1 MTLTLFPSV
10 LSGSIPAPV
19 SKSAAHRLLI
29 CAALSD
35 APTEILCDGTNAD
48 IDATISCLTA
58 LGAKITRDGSR
69 LNVLP
74 ISVTGLNRSG
84 TLDCG
89 ESGSTERFVLPVA
102 CALGSDATLI
112 GHGRLPD
119 RPLSP
124 LYEVMVEHGA
134 KLSENGRLPLFVGGK
149 LTPGNYEIDGGVSS
163 QFVSGL
169 LFALPLLGKSSTVRI
184 TGKIESAHYIEMTVS
199 ALRTFGV
206 DVRVEGSCYHI
217 PTGSGYH
224 SPGFCAVEGDWS
236 SAAFLLAAGAVGK
249 ASVTCSGLDPDSLQG
264 DKEVFP
270 ILARFGADC
279 RQDGDRFT
287 VAPGKLRGIVVDGK
301 HIPDLIPI
309 LSVVAAY
316 AEGDTVFENI
326 ARLRIKESNRVRT
339 IQDLLSAM
347 GIATDATENR
357 LTVHGGHPVG
367 GQMDSHNDHRIA
379 MSAAIAA
386 TAAEGNSVLLGAE
399 AVRKSYPHFFEDYT
413 SLGGRVGSADC
424 RKSAFIP

>member
-1 MTLTLFPSV
+1 MTLTLSPST
-10 LSGSIPAPV
+10 LSGIIPAPV

-35 APTEILCDGTNAD
+35 APTEIHCEGTNAD

-58 LGAKITRDGSR
+58 LGAKITRNGSR
-69 LNVLP
+69 LNIIP
-74 ISVTGLNRSG
+74 ISITEPTRFG

-89 ESGSTERFVLPVA
+89 ESGSTERFLLPVA

-124 LYEVMVEHGA
+124 LYEVMAEHGA
-134 KLSENGRLPLFVGGK
+134 KLTENGKLPLFVGGK
-149 LTPGNYEIDGGVSS
+149 LTPGDYEIDGGVSS
-163 QFVSGL
+163 QFISGL
-169 LFALPLLGKSSTVRI
+169 LFALSLLGDPSEIQV
-184 TGKIESAHYIEMTVS
+184 TGKIESAHYIGMTVS

-206 DVRVEGSCYHI
+206 DVRVEGNRYRI
-217 PTGSGYH
+217 PAGSGYH
-224 SPGFCAVEGDWS
+224 SPGFCTVEGDWS

-249 ASVTCSGLDPDSLQG
+249 APVTCSGLDPDSLQG

-270 ILARFGADC
+270 ILARFGAAC

-287 VAPGKLRGIVVDGK
+287 VAPGNLRGIVVDGK

-326 ARLRIKESNRVRT
+326 ARLRIKESDRVRT
-339 IQDLLSAM
+339 VQELLSAM

-357 LTVHGGHPVG
+357 LIVHGGRPVG
-367 GQMDSHNDHRIA
+367 GRMDSHNDHRIA

-386 TAAEGNSVLLGAE
+386 SAAEGDSTLAGAE
-399 AVRKSYPHFFEDYT
+399 AVRKSYPRFFEDYAA
-413 SLGGRVGSADC
+413 LGGKVTSVQ
-424 RKSAFIP
+424 